1 LDLDETLV
9 HTVQEKEQWN
19 LIKDT
24 FADRPGEVLHH
35 SFDDKHHVKVV
46 KRPGVLEFLYEMEKH
61 FRLVIFTAGTRS
73 YATPILDW
81 LDPSGALF
89 AARYH
94 QDDCTVHR
102 SHDGTESL
110 VKDLRKLGVS
120 MNQVLLLDNR
130 SMSYHFQKANGVPI
144 PDFFA
149 DRNDQVF
156 LQGAYTNILRH
167 ASTLEDVRVGV
178 SPEFCRVV
186 EEHQF
191 SQVRVLFAIVYEYE

>member
-1 LDLDETLV
+1 MKPTLALDLDETLV

-89 AARYH
+89 AAHYH

-102 SHDGTESL
+102 SRDGTESL

-120 MNQVLLLDNR
+120 VNQVLLLNNR
-130 SMSYHFQKANGVPI
+130 SMSYHLTESLFRISLLIRTTSFSCKERTQT
-144 PDFFA
+144 FFIISVLE
-149 DRNDQVF
+149 NLSELVF
-156 LQGAYTNILRH
+156 RQSFAGSLKNT
-167 ASTLEDVRVGV
+167 STHRYV
-178 SPEFCRVV
+178 
-186 EEHQF
+186 
-191 SQVRVLFAIVYEYE
+191 